1 MHSFADGHLG
11 CFYVLTIVNSAG
23 TNTEVHYTNIQ
34 KNSGNDCSQTTKKY
48 WGKNRL
54 HGKAKSYS
62 DNLFKYSFKFY
73 QKPINDNTP
82 SFST

>member
-23 TNTEVHYTNIQ
+23 TNTEVHYTNIR

-62 DNLFKYSFKFY
+62 DNLSILLN
-73 QKPINDNTP
+73 PIRNLLMIIP
-82 SFST
+82 LPFLHK